1 MNELYS
7 GVNTPVRNQ
16 GGCQITIFDN
26 HKFRIRGGLFNNEPY
41 FVLADVCKALDIN
54 NVSQLKTRLKKDGV
68 ITNEVIDSLG
78 RVQQATFINE
88 SNLYKTIFQSKK
100 DEALIFQEWVT
111 SEVLPTI
118 RKHGVYATEQKL
130 KEMIAN
136 PDFTIKLLENLKAER
151 AEKQKAL
158 NLLQEQ
164 APRVAFAERLQKCEG
179 TLSIRDYAKLLC
191 DRGLPLGEKRLFERL
206 RNLGILMR
214 DNKPYQHFVDIG
226 VLTIKEGIYTNST
239 TGDDIPYMQVRVTAK
254 GQEYIYNKLT
264 GERK

>member
-1 MNELYS
+1 MELQIFQNS
-7 GVNTPVRNQ
+7 G
-16 GGCQITIFDN
+16 F
-26 HKFRIRGGLFNNEPY
+26 KIRGGLFNNEPY

-130 KEMIAN
+130 EEMIAN
-136 PDFTIKLLENLKAER
+136 PDFTIKLLETIKQER
-151 AEKQKAL
+151 AQREQIQSELDA
-158 NLLQEQ
+158 Q
-164 APRVAFAERLQKCEG
+164 APRVAFAQRLQKCEG
-179 TLSIRDYAKLLC
+179 TLSVRDYAKLLC
-191 DRGLPLGEKRLFERL
+191 DKGLPLGEKRLFERL

-214 DNKPYQHFVDIG
+214 DNKPYQHYIDNG
-226 VLTIKEGIYTNST
+226 VLAVKEGIYINST
-239 TGDDIPYMQVRVTAK
+239 TGDDVAYMQVRVTAK
-254 GQEYIYNKLT
+254 GQEYIYNKLLGHSDDMYRNT
-264 GERK
+264 KSNSMTAV